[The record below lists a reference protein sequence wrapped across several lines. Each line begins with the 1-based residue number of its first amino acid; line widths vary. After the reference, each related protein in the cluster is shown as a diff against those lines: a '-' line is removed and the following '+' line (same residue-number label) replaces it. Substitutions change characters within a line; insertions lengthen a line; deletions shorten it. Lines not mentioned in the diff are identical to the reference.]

1 MTLTVLNVA
10 YPLAPVGPDAT
21 GGAEQVLARIDAA
34 LTANGHRSLVIAC
47 EGSGVTGTLLPTPL
61 PGAPLDVAARAMAQA
76 RHRAAVRNAVRCY
89 RPDVVHLHGCDFAAY
104 LPPPG
109 GPALVTLHLPPSWYP
124 AQALRPERPDTW
136 LHCVSAAE
144 HRACPEGAPLLAAIG
159 NGVETEAFSARHTK
173 RPYVL
178 TLGRICPEKG
188 VHLALDA
195 ATRAGVAC
203 LVAGT
208 LYAYPAHEDYFR
220 RAVLPRLC
228 GRHRYLGP
236 VGFARKRRLLSA
248 ARALLVPSLAPE
260 TSSLVAMEA
269 LACGTPVIAYA
280 AGALP
285 DIVEHGRTGFLV
297 GDVAGMAAAIA
308 AAGTLDPAACRRAAG
323 ERFRVEH
330 MTARYLETYRR
341 LAHGETRAE
350 AQSHAA

>member
-10 YPLAPVGPDAT
+10 YPLAPVGPDAA

-34 LTANGHRSLVIAC
+34 LTANGDRSVVIAC
-47 EGSGVTGTLLPTPL
+47 EGSRVTGTLLPTPV
-61 PGAPLDVAARAMAQA
+61 PASPLDEIARAMAQA
-76 RHRAAVRNAVRCY
+76 RHRVAVQDAVLCY
-89 RPDVVHLHGCDFAAY
+89 RPDVVHLHGFDFSAY

-109 GPALVTLHLPPSWYP
+109 GPALVTLHLPPAWYP
-124 AQALRPERPDTW
+124 ATALRPKRPDTW

-144 HRACPEGAPLLAAIG
+144 RRACPADAPLLDDIA
-159 NGVETEAFSARHTK
+159 NGVETEAFAARHSK

-178 TLGRICPEKG
+178 CLGRICPEKG

-195 ATRAGVAC
+195 ATEARLAC
-203 LVAGT
+203 LVAGA
-208 LYAYPAHEDYFR
+208 LYAYPAHEEYFR
-220 RAVLPRLC
+220 TAVLPRLRD
-228 GRHRYLGP
+228 RHRWLGP

-285 DIVEHGRTGFLV
+285 DIVDHGRTGFLV

-308 AAGTLDPAACRRAAG
+308 AAGTLDTAACRRAAG

-341 LAHGETRAE
+341 LAQGEARME
-350 AQSHAA
+350 AHSHAA